1 MLLDKLVPILDTT
14 IRIGVLM
21 DSGGDGT
28 KIPFFLIDFGKEY
41 PSIEPLI
48 ARNGTMTLD
57 IIPEGG
63 HCTIHVTG
71 DRVVSELTSELLSR
85 ALAAPP
91 ETRNQVLFGQ
101 GRPEFALSVT
111 LSGDSCEQFIEAY
124 VTGGGFWLLV
134 TLSQSG
140 TRSVIAPDGEI
151 IRTESCSRLELEYLL
166 G

>member
-1 MLLDKLVPILDTT
+1 MLLDKLVPVLGTP

-21 DSGGDGT
+21 ESSGDGT

-57 IIPEGG
+57 IVPDGD
-63 HCTIHVTG
+63 HCTFHVTG
-71 DRVVSELTSELLSR
+71 DRMVSELTPELLNR

-101 GRPEFALSVT
+101 GRPEFASSVT
-111 LSGDSCEQFIEAY
+111 LSGESCEQFIEAF
-124 VTGGGFWLLV
+124 TAGGGFWLLV
-134 TLSQSG
+134 TLSHSG